1 MKNAT
6 KAFACD
12 ICQQRFSRNDHLKR
26 HYVRHTGRH
35 PYKCLFCSSGFARSD
50 VLRNHYVGCVERAGR
65 EIPAVAACDQR
76 RQCSAK
82 KLKCDRSNPCSTCK
96 KKGEI
101 CSYAL
106 DSVPPNFQAGT
117 ASAGAG
123 RVRTPSPVPPTQ
135 DLASDLW
142 SALAQD
148 LDADSSFMTPNLA
161 CFGFTSTI
169 ASDELLG
176 DDLTVSPSI
185 RSGPGEPEQPYASAL
200 IKALTLCLPQMSQE
214 VDVQKLM
221 FSKIFLMVTARI
233 QRLARTYFG
242 RFHRSVG
249 IIHPASFDPNEV
261 SVALLTAVAYVG
273 GMYSEDISERGVIV
287 DGLDLLECMVF
298 SSRTF
303 KTFSGLEANSSSDC
317 QDDQIT
323 FEDLQAGCLV
333 VVAQH
338 CFGNHT
344 AKARA
349 METRFGELIRVC
361 RKLGLPESR
370 QRLED
375 RETEQ
380 QWLRKEARIRTMAYI
395 TLMDRNFHF
404 FHNLPCRLSTSE
416 LGFDTPCPEAI
427 FNAEHPYR
435 AKDFRFQS
443 DATVLCAYQ
452 IIRNNPGTMT
462 DLKLTSLDTMLLG
475 SVLHSQIAIH
485 LERLDS
491 TQSVVLPESLSNGV
505 KLWYQVWKD
514 KWRKRDVSDRIE
526 TGNLEVSHDYWLA
539 IWLKL
544 GRPDS
549 VLTKV
554 CIGSCSKLLDNLKTN
569 RPGNPMNQ

>member
-1 MKNAT
+1 MNNAT

-50 VLRNHYVGCVERAGR
+50 VLRNHYVGCVERVGR
-65 EIPAVAACDQR
+65 DIPAVAACDQR

-82 KLKCDRSNPCSTCK
+82 KLKCDRITPCGTCT

-106 DSVPPNFQAGT
+106 DVVPSDFQAGT
-117 ASAGAG
+117 GSAGAG
-123 RVRTPSPVPPTQ
+123 HVRISSPVPPVQ
-135 DLASDLW
+135 DLASDVW
-142 SALAQD
+142 FAPAQD
-148 LDADSSFMTPNLA
+148 HDADSSFMTPNLT

-169 ASDELLG
+169 ASDELPG
-176 DDLTVSPSI
+176 DDLALSPSI
-185 RSGPGEPEQPYASAL
+185 QSAPGEPEQPYASAL

-214 VDVQKLM
+214 VDVQKQM

-303 KTFSGLEANSSSDC
+303 KTLPGLEANSSSDC
-317 QDDQIT
+317 QDDQIA

-333 VVAQH
+333 VIAQH

-344 AKARA
+344 ARARA
-349 METRFGELIRVC
+349 METIFGELIRIC

-380 QWLRKEARIRTMAYI
+380 RWLRKEARIRTMAYI
-395 TLMDRNFHF
+395 TLMDRDFHF

-416 LGFDTPCPEAI
+416 LGFDTPCPEAM
-427 FNAEHPYR
+427 FDAEHPYR
-435 AKDFRFQS
+435 IKNFRFES
-443 DATVLCAYQ
+443 NGTVLCASQ
-452 IIRNNPGTMT
+452 NLMKNPGTMT
-462 DLKLTSLDTMLLG
+462 DPRLRSLDMMLLS
-475 SVLHSQIAIH
+475 SVLNSQIVIY
-485 LERLDS
+485 LERVNT
-491 TQSVVLPESLSNGV
+491 TQPVVLPESLSNGV
-505 KLWYQVWKD
+505 KMWYQVWKD
-514 KWRKRDVSDRIE
+514 KWENRDVSDRIE

-539 IWLKL
+539 IQLKL

-554 CIGSCSKLLDNLKTN
+554 CIDSCSKLLDDLKTN
-569 RPGNPMNQ
+569 RPRNSMDQ